1 MALTHTRIDDTAV
14 GDVTVVA
21 DDDAIVAV
29 HLGPPPPTTTV
40 GRRDDVALR
49 SAHDQ
54 LAAYFAGEAV
64 TFDLPLWLQGSAFQ
78 VRVWEQLCE
87 IPYGETRSY
96 LDIALALG
104 DRDLV
109 RAVGAA
115 NGANPIA
122 IVVPCHRVVGSDG
135 SLVGYAGGLH
145 RKRTLLDLEAGVA
158 TLFA

>member
-1 MALTHTRIDDTAV
+1 MALTHTRIDDTPV

-21 DDDAIVAV
+21 DDGAIVAV
-29 HLGPPPPTTTV
+29 HLGPPPATTEV
-40 GRRDDVALR
+40 GRRDDVTLR
-49 SAHDQ
+49 SARDQ
-54 LAAYFAGEAV
+54 LAAYFAGDAV
-64 TFDLPLWLQGSAFQ
+64 TFDLPLALRGSPFQ
-78 VRVWEQLCE
+78 VRVWEQVRE
-87 IPYGETRSY
+87 ITYGETRTY

-145 RKRTLLDLEAGVA
+145 RKRTLLDLEAGVG